1 MGKWMTDIHKIFGP
15 PGCGKTTYLLNVVDE
30 SLTKGISSLSIGY
43 FSFTRKAAN
52 EARDRAIQKFP
63 QLNAK
68 TDFPYFRTLHSLAFH
83 CLGIKSDDIMQAE
96 HFREF
101 ATQAGIELDLSTDT
115 ELDLVK
121 PDNPILNEINIARI
135 KGEDLRTHYN
145 RCGLDIE
152 WHHFEFVERTYRHYK
167 RSKNLLD
174 FTDLLEM
181 IVGQP
186 ERLPMLEVLIV
197 DEAQDLSRL
206 QWMMVEA
213 LAVRAKQTFLAGD
226 DDQAIFFFA
235 GADVKSFLAFE
246 GSVTILNH
254 SYRVPAKVHNLAN
267 NIVRRIRERQP
278 KAWEPREFEG
288 ILKTYH
294 RFEDIPIQD
303 GQWLV
308 MATTNYMLNP
318 IHEWLKSIGV
328 LFERNGVPSLSPQIA
343 HAVSDWERLRRG
355 KAIGFTN
362 VQTVYRYLDTSAV
375 ARGYKTFKTGDP
387 NGLYTIDEL
396 KEKHGLLTDD
406 IWHEALTKI
415 ADDKKEYLI
424 ALLRRGVKLS
434 QPPKIRLSTIH
445 GAKGGEADH
454 VALLMDLSPKFA
466 KEYAHNA
473 DNVHR
478 LFYVGVTRAKQS
490 LHLVLPKHTEKGFR
504 L

>member
-1 MGKWMTDIHKIFGP
+1 MTEIHKIFGP
-15 PGCGKTTYLLNVVDE
+15 PGCGKTTYLLNVVDKE
-30 SLTKGISSLSIGY
+30 LEADVSSTKIGY

-52 EARDRAIQKFP
+52 EARDRAITKFP

-68 TDFPYFRTLHSLAFH
+68 TDFPYFRTLHSLAFQ
-83 CLGIKSDDIMQAE
+83 CLGIRSEDIMQAE

-101 ATQAGIELDLSTDT
+101 AAQAGIELNLSHDI
-115 ELDLVK
+115 EVDLVR

-135 KGEDLRTHYN
+135 KGEDLKTHYN
-145 RCGLDIE
+145 KCGLDIE
-152 WHHFEFVERTYRHYK
+152 WHHFEFVDRTYRHYK

-174 FTDLLEM
+174 FTDLLER
-181 IVGQP
+181 IVNEP
-186 ERLPMLEVLIV
+186 ERLPMLEVVIV

-213 LAVRAKQTFLAGD
+213 LTLRSKRTFLAGD

-246 GSVTILNH
+246 GSVTILNQ
-254 SYRVPAKVHNLAN
+254 SYRVPAKVHTLAN

-278 KAWEPREFEG
+278 KEWESREFEG
-288 ILKTYH
+288 LVKTYQ
-294 RFEDIPIQD
+294 RFEDVPVEN
-303 GQWLV
+303 GQWLI
-308 MATTNYMLNP
+308 MASTNYMLNP
-318 IHEWLKSIGV
+318 VHEWLKSIGV

-343 HAVSDWERLRRG
+343 QAVVDWERLRRG
-355 KAIGFTN
+355 KALGYN
-362 VQTVYRYLDTSAV
+362 SVQTVYRYLDTSAV
-375 ARGYKTFKTGDP
+375 ARGYKTFKTGDI
-387 NGLYTIDEL
+387 NGLYTLDEL
-396 KEKHGLLTDD
+396 KEKHGLQTDAV
-406 IWHEALTKI
+406 WHEVLTKI

-424 ALLRRGVKLS
+424 SLLRRGVKLS
-434 QPPKIRLSTIH
+434 QAPKVRVSTIH
-445 GAKGGEADH
+445 GAKGGEADN
-454 VALLMDLSPKFA
+454 VMLMMDLSPKFA
-466 KEYAHNA
+466 KEYASNA

>member
-1 MGKWMTDIHKIFGP
+1 MTDIHKIFGP
-15 PGCGKTTYLLNVVDE
+15 PGCGKTTYLLNVVDRE
-30 SLTKGISSLSIGY
+30 LGAGVSSAKIGY

-68 TDFPYFRTLHSLAFH
+68 TDFPYFRTLHSLAFQ
-83 CLGIKSDDIMQAE
+83 CLGIRSEDIMQAE

-101 ATQAGIELDLSTDT
+101 AAQAGIELSLSHDT
-115 ELDLVK
+115 EVDLVK

-135 KGEDLRTHYN
+135 KGEDLKTHYN

-181 IVGQP
+181 IVNEP

-213 LAVRAKQTFLAGD
+213 LTLRSKRTFLAGD

-246 GSVTILNH
+246 GSVTVLNH
-254 SYRVPAKVHNLAN
+254 SYRVPAKVHSLAN
-267 NIVRRIRERQP
+267 NIVHRIRERQP
-278 KAWEPREFEG
+278 KEWESREFEG
-288 ILKTYH
+288 LVKTYH
-294 RFEDIPIQD
+294 RFEDVPVEH
-303 GQWLV
+303 GQWLI
-308 MATTNYMLNP
+308 MASTNYMLNP

-328 LFERNGVPSLSPQIA
+328 LFERNGIPSLSPQVA
-343 HAVSDWERLRRG
+343 QAVLEWERLRKG
-355 KAIGFTN
+355 KAVVYTS

-375 ARGYKTFKTGDP
+375 ARGYKTFKTGDV
-387 NGLYTIDEL
+387 NGVYTLDEL
-396 KEKHGLLTDD
+396 HEKHGLLTDAV
-406 IWHEALTKI
+406 WHEALTKI

-424 ALLRRGVKLS
+424 SLLRRGVKLS
-434 QPPKIRLSTIH
+434 QAPRVRLSTIH
-445 GAKGGEADH
+445 GAKGGEADN
-454 VALLMDLSPKFA
+454 VMLMMDLSPKFA
-466 KEYAHNA
+466 KEYASNA

>member
-1 MGKWMTDIHKIFGP
+1 MTDIHKIFGP
-15 PGCGKTTYLLNVVDE
+15 PGCGKTTYLLNVVDKE
-30 SLTKGISSLSIGY
+30 LEADVSSAKIGY

-68 TDFPYFRTLHSLAFH
+68 TDFPYFRTLHSLAFQ
-83 CLGIKSDDIMQAE
+83 CLGIRSEDIMQAE

-101 ATQAGIELDLSTDT
+101 AAQAGIELSLSHDT
-115 ELDLVK
+115 EVDLVK

-135 KGEDLRTHYN
+135 KGEDLKTHYN
-145 RCGLDIE
+145 KCGLDIE

-181 IVGQP
+181 IVNEP

-206 QWMMVEA
+206 QWMMVES
-213 LAVRAKQTFLAGD
+213 LTLRSKRTFLAGD

-246 GSVTILNH
+246 GSVTILNQ
-254 SYRVPAKVHNLAN
+254 SYRVPAKVHTLAN

-278 KAWEPREFEG
+278 KEWESREFEG
-288 ILKTYH
+288 LVKTYQ
-294 RFEDIPIQD
+294 RFEDVPVES
-303 GQWLV
+303 GQWLI
-308 MATTNYMLNP
+308 MASTNYMLNP

-343 HAVSDWERLRRG
+343 QAVVEWERLRRG
-355 KAIGFTN
+355 QALGYN
-362 VQTVYRYLDTSAV
+362 SVQTVYRYLDTSAV
-375 ARGYKTFKTGDP
+375 ARGYKTFKTGDI
-387 NGLYTIDEL
+387 NGLYTLDAL
-396 KEKHGLLTDD
+396 KEKHGLLTDAV
-406 IWHEALTKI
+406 WHEALTKI

-424 ALLRRGVKLS
+424 SLLRRGVKLS
-434 QPPKIRLSTIH
+434 QAPKVRLSTIH
-445 GAKGGEADH
+445 GAKGGEADN
-454 VALLMDLSPKFA
+454 VMLLMDLSPKFA
-466 KEYAHNA
+466 KEYASNA

-490 LHLVLPKHTEKGFR
+490 LHLVLAKHTEKGFR

>member
-1 MGKWMTDIHKIFGP
+1 MTDIHKIFGP
-15 PGCGKTTYLLNVVDE
+15 PGCGKTTYLLNVVDKE
-30 SLTKGISSLSIGY
+30 LEADVSSAKIGY

-68 TDFPYFRTLHSLAFH
+68 TDFPYFRTLHSLAFQ
-83 CLGIKSDDIMQAE
+83 CLGIRSEDIMQAE

-101 ATQAGIELDLSTDT
+101 AAQAGIELSLSHDT
-115 ELDLVK
+115 EVDLVK

-135 KGEDLRTHYN
+135 KGEDLKTHYN
-145 RCGLDIE
+145 KCGLDIE

-181 IVGQP
+181 IVNEP

-213 LAVRAKQTFLAGD
+213 LTLRSKRTFLAGD

-246 GSVTILNH
+246 GSVTILNQ
-254 SYRVPAKVHNLAN
+254 SYRVPAKVHTLAN

-278 KAWEPREFEG
+278 KEWESREFEG
-288 ILKTYH
+288 SVKTYH
-294 RFEDIPIQD
+294 RFEDVPVES
-303 GQWLV
+303 GQWLI
-308 MATTNYMLNP
+308 MASTNYMLNP

-343 HAVSDWERLRRG
+343 QAVVEWERLRRG
-355 KAIGFTN
+355 KALGYN
-362 VQTVYRYLDTSAV
+362 SVQTVYRYLDTSAV
-375 ARGYKTFKTGDP
+375 ARGYKTFKTGDID
-387 NGLYTIDEL
+387 GLYTLDEL
-396 KEKHGLLTDD
+396 KEKHGLLTDAV
-406 IWHEALTKI
+406 WYEALTKI

-424 ALLRRGVKLS
+424 SLLRRGVKLS
-434 QPPKIRLSTIH
+434 QAPKVRLSTIH
-445 GAKGGEADH
+445 GAKGGEADN
-454 VALLMDLSPKFA
+454 VMLLMDLSPKFA
-466 KEYAHNA
+466 KEYASNA

-490 LHLVLPKHTEKGFR
+490 LHLVLAKHTEKGFR

>member
-1 MGKWMTDIHKIFGP
+1 MTDIHKIFGP
-15 PGCGKTTYLLNVVDE
+15 PGCGKTTYLLNVVDKE
-30 SLTKGISSLSIGY
+30 LEADVSSARIGY

-52 EARDRAIQKFP
+52 EARDRAIAKFP

-68 TDFPYFRTLHSLAFH
+68 TDFPYFRTLHSLAFQ
-83 CLGIKSDDIMQAE
+83 CLGVRSEDIMQAE

-101 ATQAGIELDLSTDT
+101 AVQAGIELALSHDP

-145 RCGLDIE
+145 KCGLDIE

-167 RSKNLLD
+167 RSKSLLD
-174 FTDLLEM
+174 FTDLLER
-181 IVGQP
+181 IVNEP

-213 LAVRAKQTFLAGD
+213 LTLRSKRTFIAGD

-246 GSVTILNH
+246 GTVTVLNR
-254 SYRVPAKVHNLAN
+254 SYRVPAKIHTLAS

-278 KAWEPREFEG
+278 KEWEPREFEG
-288 ILKTYH
+288 SLRTYT
-294 RFEDIPIQD
+294 RFEDIPFGE
-303 GQWLV
+303 GQWLI
-308 MATTNYMLNP
+308 MASTNYMLNP

-343 HAVSDWERLRRG
+343 QAVVDWERLRRG
-355 KAIGFTN
+355 KTLNYSN

-375 ARGYKTFKTGDP
+375 ARGYKTFKTGDI
-387 NGLYTIDEL
+387 NGLYALDEL
-396 KEKHGLLTDD
+396 KEKHGLLTDAV
-406 IWHEALTKI
+406 WYEALTKI

-424 ALLRRGVKLS
+424 SLLRRGVKLS
-434 QPPKIRLSTIH
+434 QPPRVRLSTIH

-466 KEYAHNA
+466 KEYARNA

-490 LHLVLPKHTEKGFR
+490 LHLVLPKHIEKGFR

>member
-1 MGKWMTDIHKIFGP
+1 MSSVHKIFGP
-15 PGCGKTTYLLNVVDE
+15 PGCGKTTYLLNVVDKE
-30 SLTKGISSLSIGY
+30 LEADVSSTRIGY

-52 EARDRAIQKFP
+52 EARDRAITKFP

-68 TDFPYFRTLHSLAFH
+68 TDFPYFRTLHSLAFQ
-83 CLGIKSDDIMQAE
+83 CLGIRSDDIMQTE

-101 ATQAGIELDLSTDT
+101 AVQAGIEIDLSHDP

-145 RCGLDIE
+145 KCGLDIE

-167 RSKNLLD
+167 HSKNLLD
-174 FTDLLEM
+174 FTDLLER
-181 IVGQP
+181 IVNEP
-186 ERLPMLEVLIV
+186 ERLPTLEVLIV

-213 LAVRAKQTFLAGD
+213 LSLRSKRTFIAGD

-246 GSVTILNH
+246 GSITILNK
-254 SYRVPAKVHNLAN
+254 SYRVPAKIHSLAN
-267 NIVRRIRERQP
+267 DIVHRIRERQP
-278 KAWEPREFEG
+278 KQWESREVEG
-288 ILKTYH
+288 LVKTYH
-294 RFEDIPIQD
+294 RFEDIPIKD
-303 GQWLV
+303 GEWLV
-308 MATTNYMLNP
+308 MASTNYMLNP

-355 KAIGFTN
+355 QAIGFTN
-362 VQTVYRYLDTSAV
+362 VQAVYRYLDTSAV
-375 ARGYKTFKTGDP
+375 TRGYKTFKTGEVD
-387 NGLYTIDEL
+387 GLYTLNEL
-396 KEKHGLLTDD
+396 KEKHGLLIDH

-415 ADDKKEYLI
+415 ADEKKEYMI
-424 ALLRRGVKLS
+424 SLLRRGVKLS
-434 QPPKIRLSTIH
+434 QPPKVRLSTIH
-445 GAKGGEADH
+445 GAKGGEANH

-466 KEYAHNA
+466 KEYARNA

-478 LFYVGVTRAKQS
+478 LFYVGVTRAKQT
-490 LHLVLPKHTEKGFR
+490 LHLVLPKHIEKGFR

>member
-1 MGKWMTDIHKIFGP
+1 MTDIHKIFGP
-15 PGCGKTTYLLNVVDE
+15 PGCGKTTYLLNVVDKELE
-30 SLTKGISSLSIGY
+30 SGIYSAQIGY

-52 EARDRAIQKFP
+52 EARDRAITKFP
-63 QLNAK
+63 KLNAK
-68 TDFPYFRTLHSLAFH
+68 TDFPYFRTLHSLAFQ
-83 CLGIKSDDIMQAE
+83 CLGVRSEDIMQAE

-101 ATQAGIELDLSTDT
+101 ATQAGIELNLSHDS
-115 ELDLVK
+115 EVDLVR

-135 KGEDLRTHYN
+135 KGEDLKTHYN
-145 RCGLDIE
+145 KCGLDIE
-152 WHHFEFVERTYRHYK
+152 WHHFEFVDRTYRHYK
-167 RSKNLLD
+167 RSRNLLD

-181 IVGQP
+181 IVNEP

-213 LAVRAKQTFLAGD
+213 LTVRSKRTFIAGD

-246 GSVTILNH
+246 GSVTVLNQ
-254 SYRVPAKVHNLAN
+254 SYRVPAKVHILAN
-267 NIVRRIRERQP
+267 SIVKRIRERQP
-278 KAWEPREFEG
+278 KQWESREFEG
-288 ILKTYH
+288 LVKTYQ
-294 RFEDIPIQD
+294 RFDDVPVES
-303 GQWLV
+303 GQWLI
-308 MATTNYMLNP
+308 MASTNYMLNP

-343 HAVSDWERLRRG
+343 QAVLDWERLRRG
-355 KAIGFTN
+355 QPIGFTN
-362 VQTVYRYLDTSAV
+362 VQTVYRYLGTSSV
-375 ARGYKTFKTGDP
+375 ARGYKTFKTGDI
-387 NGLYTIDEL
+387 NGLYTMDEL
-396 KEKHGLLTDD
+396 KEKHGLLTDV

-424 ALLRRGVKLS
+424 SLLRRGVKLS
-434 QPPKIRLSTIH
+434 QPPRVRLSTIH
-445 GAKGGEADH
+445 GAKGGEADN
-454 VALLMDLSPKFA
+454 VMLLMDLSPKFA
-466 KEYAHNA
+466 KEYASNA